1 MLPYLISRCVCV
13 LVIEPF
19 FRSHRLATTTYV
31 DPMLE
36 PTAILLKG
44 WLHLGAQAILHSI
57 RVFHVLSLI
66 LRLTIYACFL
76 FKVKIQSGNVWFYSK
91 SQTISGFLQTP

>member
-1 MLPYLISRCVCV
+1 MCV

-19 FRSHRLATTTYV
+19 FRSHRRATTTYV

-57 RVFHVLSLI
+57 RVFQGVS
-66 LRLTIYACFL
+66 
-76 FKVKIQSGNVWFYSK
+76 
-91 SQTISGFLQTP
+91 

>member
-19 FRSHRLATTTYV
+19 FRSHRRATTTTYV

-44 WLHLGAQAILHSI
+44 WLHLGDQAILHSI
-57 RVFHVLSLI
+57 RVFQVVSLFFIITI
-66 LRLTIYACFL
+66 LAC
-76 FKVKIQSGNVWFYSK
+76 
-91 SQTISGFLQTP
+91 

>member
-1 MLPYLISRCVCV
+1 MCV

-57 RVFHVLSLI
+57 RVFQVVSLI
-66 LRLTIYACFL
+66 LKLTILACEVS
-76 FKVKIQSGNVWFYSK
+76 KVEIQSGNVWFYV
-91 SQTISGFLQTP
+91 